1 MGEYF
6 QQEILE
12 QYSANVHI
20 RMDEDK
26 LQNCFDFVSHSKW
39 SHIKNSWKS
48 VPNGRYLSFSF
59 GQLKTI
65 LNAQKKAHQII
76 NSTAPNKNWK
86 CDNLELKIMN
96 DKKVGA
102 NYMNMKLGR
111 TGETPSAGT

>member
-65 LNAQKKAHQII
+65 LNA
-76 NSTAPNKNWK
+76 
-86 CDNLELKIMN
+86 
-96 DKKVGA
+96 
-102 NYMNMKLGR
+102 
-111 TGETPSAGT
+111 